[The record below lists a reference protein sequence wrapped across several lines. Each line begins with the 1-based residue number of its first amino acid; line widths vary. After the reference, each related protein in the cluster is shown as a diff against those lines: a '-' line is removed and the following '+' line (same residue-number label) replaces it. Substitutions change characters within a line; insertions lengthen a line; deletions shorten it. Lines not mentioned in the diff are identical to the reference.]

1 MDTPGV
7 EALTVG
13 ERLRLRPRLGEEE
26 EGKPSRIRVSQ
37 FRPSATMRRVDGSRG
52 CLRTTEPLG
61 SPLDFPKGPFAVDE
75 A

>member
-1 MDTPGV
+1 MNTPGG

-26 EGKPSRIRVSQ
+26 EGKPSRIRVSR
-37 FRPSATMRRVDGSRG
+37 FRPSATMRIMDGSRG
-52 CLRTTEPLG
+52 CLRATEPLG
-61 SPLDFPKGPFAVDE
+61 SPLDFSKDPFAVDE